1 MQTFCE
7 VSLVD
12 SKALPPDSP
21 PSGLEAIASSC
32 PETIQFGEK
41 EALPFLFFNLVNF
54 LKSDLLRYNLHIVKL
69 SLIKL
74 DDHI

>member
-7 VSLVD
+7 VSLID

-21 PSGLEAIASSC
+21 PSGLGAIASCC

-54 LKSDLLRYNLHIVKL
+54 
-69 SLIKL
+69 
-74 DDHI
+74 

>member
-21 PSGLEAIASSC
+21 PSGLEAIESCC

-41 EALPFLFFNLVNF
+41 EALPSFFFFFKYGKF
-54 LKSDLLRYNLHIVKL
+54 LKVRFIEV
-69 SLIKL
+69 
-74 DDHI
+74 